1 MDSTHYPNWTDLIAN
16 LLGKGI
22 KTLTYINCMLSDIS
36 QRGTPYHHNYFK
48 EGAEKGYLVKNA
60 DGSIWTGYS
69 NSTMVDLSNTEA
81 YNWMVD
87 IIVQVC
93 EIARGEDPTVTLHIS
108 LL

>member
-48 EGAEKGYLVKNA
+48 EGAEKGYLVK
-60 DGSIWTGYS
+60 
-69 NSTMVDLSNTEA
+69 M
-81 YNWMVD
+81 
-87 IIVQVC
+87 
-93 EIARGEDPTVTLHIS
+93 PTVPSGLATATAPWWTSATLKLTIGWWI
-108 LL
+108 